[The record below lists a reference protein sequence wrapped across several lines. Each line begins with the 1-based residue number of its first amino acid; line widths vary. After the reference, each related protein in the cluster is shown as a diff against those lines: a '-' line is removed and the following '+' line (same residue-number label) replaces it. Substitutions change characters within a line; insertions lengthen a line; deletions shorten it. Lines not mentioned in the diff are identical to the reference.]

1 MARLCGDDLMHMQRR
16 AAIELRAE
24 GDGRTL
30 VGTCAP
36 YGVVTNLGQI
46 TEQYARGAFA
56 ETLTSDADTLLLLDH
71 ALSQLLA
78 RRANGSL
85 ELTDGPDGLQF
96 RATLIETSLA
106 DDVIKGVKAGLYRGA
121 SCGFYITRE
130 SWNGQQRTIEGADLR
145 EISVVSANAAYTAT
159 SVSVRSRPGAS
170 LPAARARRRVLA
182 GL

>member
-1 MARLCGDDLMHMQRR
+1 MERR
-16 AAIELRAE
+16 AALELRAE

-30 VGTCAP
+30 IGIAAP
-36 YGVVTNLGQI
+36 YGTVTQLGQI
-46 TEQYARGAFA
+46 SEQYARGAFA
-56 ETLTSDADTLLLLDH
+56 DTLRSSDSDVMLLLDH

-85 ELTDGPDGLQF
+85 ELTDTPTGLQF
-96 RATLIETSLA
+96 RAQLIATQLA
-106 DDVIKGVKAGLYRGA
+106 DDVITAVRAGLFRGA

-145 EISVVSANAAYTAT
+145 EISVISSNAAYPT
-159 SVSVRSRPGAS
+159 SVSVRGKAS
-170 LPAARARRRVLA
+170 MRIDTSAARRRRHVLA